1 MPDCESCR
9 RRLRAR
15 KAISRVGSLLVLALV
30 ASTGCRAFRC
40 QKASDEAVASA
51 RQLALQAM
59 AAKDRGRTEQAEV
72 LLADAVRQCP
82 VDERARCG
90 YAESLWQRGAC
101 ETAVAHMEQG
111 VKLSGYD
118 PERRVQLG
126 TMYLAQGQLE
136 AAAMQAERAI
146 QANAQLANAWALQA
160 KVQRAQGVRS
170 EALANF
176 HRALTLQPHFPE
188 VQLAVADIYAEQG
201 RSQRCLATLQS
212 LADAFPP
219 DQVPVEVLTR
229 QGLVLR
235 EMGRHLDAAGVL
247 AQAVEQGK
255 PTAELLYQLAQA
267 QILSGDTASASRAV
281 VAGLERDPQHA
292 GCRTLSEQLAIR
304 TGSMAALARP

>member
-9 RRLRAR
+9 RWLRAR
-15 KAISRVGSLLVLALV
+15 VRIPQVGSLLVLALV
-30 ASTGCRAFRC
+30 ASAGCRAFRC

-59 AAKDRGRTEQAEV
+59 AAQDHGRSEQAEL

-90 YAESLWQRGAC
+90 YAQSLWQRGAC
-101 ETAVAHMEQG
+101 DSAVAHMEEG

-136 AAAMQAERAI
+136 AAAQQAERAI
-146 QANAQLANAWALQA
+146 QSNAQLASAWALQG
-160 KVQRAQGVRS
+160 KVEQAQGVRS

-188 VQLAVADIYAEQG
+188 VQLALADIYAEQG
-201 RSQRCLATLQS
+201 RAQRCLATLQS

-235 EMGRHLDAAGVL
+235 EMGRHLDATRVL
-247 AQAVEQGK
+247 AQAVDQGN
-255 PTAELLYQLAQA
+255 PSAELLYQLAQA
-267 QILSGDTASASRAV
+267 QLLSGDTASASRAV
-281 VAGLERDPQHA
+281 IAGLERDPQHA
-292 GCRTLSEQLAIR
+292 GCRTLSDQLAIR
-304 TGSMAALARP
+304 QGTVAVASRP